1 MLATELHPPPDAP
14 SGDAWVRA
22 AFHELHGRSLHGFAL
37 LLTLGDLGRAAQLA
51 GSSLGAGMARIDEL
65 RHPERA
71 AAWLRARIVKAIRPR
86 SATNARVSPLALRG
100 LGADPAVVAGLAAL
114 DVPERAALIASLIEG
129 LDPRDVAVVVGR
141 DGARLRHLLTS
152 ARRRYLTA
160 YLRVAPD
167 VERGGPLADRLHE
180 IGRRTVG

>member
-14 SGDAWVRA
+14 PGNAWVRA

-37 LLTLGDLGRAAQLA
+37 LLTLGDLDRASRLA
-51 GSSLGAGMARIDEL
+51 GDALGAGLARVDEL

-71 AAWLRARIVKAIRPR
+71 AAWLRARVVKAARSRP
-86 SATNARVSPLALRG
+86 AANARVSPVALGG
-100 LGADPAVVAGLAAL
+100 LGADPPVIAGLGAL
-114 DVPERAALIASLIEG
+114 DVLERAALIATLIES

-160 YLRVAPD
+160 YLRVAPES
-167 VERGGPLADRLHE
+167 ERGGPLADRLHE